1 MSKRQ
6 RIKQKLLSQAGKF
19 AMVGVLNTLVDVV
32 MVNILTQVF
41 RVEIVLAGIL
51 SGTIAMINSLIFNQH
66 FTFKV
71 HHLSKVRIL
80 YFFAITAFGIYVI
93 RPLVLQLFTK
103 EWLTPGEII
112 YDVTSALGLPL
123 SRSFDVNNFALAMAI
138 VAVLGYN
145 FFMYRKF
152 VFVEEKVSE

>member
-6 RIKQKLLSQAGKF
+6 HIKQKLLSQAGKF
-19 AMVGVLNTLVDVV
+19 AMVGVLNTLVDLV

-41 RVEIVLAGIL
+41 RVEIVLAGII
-51 SGTIAMINSLIFNQH
+51 SGTVAMINSLIFNQR

-71 HHLSKVRIL
+71 HHLSKVRIF
-80 YFFAITAFGIYVI
+80 YFFAITAFGIYVV

-103 EWLTPGEII
+103 QWLTPGEIM

-123 SRSFDVNNFALAMAI
+123 SRSFDVNNFALMMAI
-138 VAVLGYN
+138 IAVLGYN

-152 VFVEEKVSE
+152 VFVEEKGSE